1 MAEAYHPLFPWK
13 EWGLFHLNLTGEGI
27 DNQLPASYSQYYGGT
42 SEQHQQL
49 SETERVELLDALGV
63 DLERHSHRMSPEQAG
78 EIDWRI
84 AA

>member
-1 MAEAYHPLFPWK
+1 M
-13 EWGLFHLNLTGEGI
+13 NLTGKGI
-27 DNQLPASYSQYYGGT
+27 DNQLPASYSQYYGGS

-49 SETERVELLDALGV
+49 SEAEKVELLDALRV